1 MRQTTARAPHCFRN
15 HSLHFTLLSKPR
27 QFCKLH
33 QYIELKMDI
42 LEANF
47 PHLFPPKQPGQQVPK
62 VEQAN
67 LLGDRGVANGE
78 RRSTSHPQ
86 D

>member
-1 MRQTTARAPHCFRN
+1 
-15 HSLHFTLLSKPR
+15 
-27 QFCKLH
+27 
-33 QYIELKMDI
+33 MDI

-47 PHLFPPKQPGQQVPK
+47 PHLFPSKQPGQQVPK
-62 VEQAN
+62 AEQAN